1 MGFKEHI
8 RIGRH
13 PSPDALP
20 SPPVTP
26 HDFKE
31 IPAVTDKRGRSTH
44 KDDSALHTQSSANDP
59 DLTGKQPK
67 RSSSFGRGLGGL
79 QSLANGMSRAG
90 ESLSRKSA
98 NTEGVSTPNTHHVIP
113 ANVMGPPSLP
123 DSSHLAQYSLKLSE
137 LVNKAFFPCT
147 AAGASSSP
155 NSNGLGATSS
165 LAGAAKSAAAKTTG
179 TSAFSVP
186 SLTSIIYEGKRLPS
200 KIVINEI
207 AIIVVAELEYA
218 ASVDPYLLRA
228 VSRQSLKALTMFADR
243 IDSLIVTPSKD
254 TSALYIPSTAKEAVH
269 LPAALEFNLGL
280 ISLEWIVEDALE
292 RCIEGSP
299 GSIDEGL
306 PHFVSEILTPVRKK
320 METTILHVVQPL
332 LFNAKAS
339 LYSTISKSVLA
350 PFAGFGQNLTPISSA
365 NAAMTPGLMSP
376 SAGPTSP
383 PVVSAN
389 SAWLKELEGKVEA
402 TRRLLIPRLEDRCGQ
417 DGEGWF
423 ISVAI
428 HAIWKGLLILT
439 SKSLPV
445 PNALLSKFSNGLIA
459 TPIQAFAAEVNKRAP
474 SPAQL
479 TSALK
484 SVSVV
489 GRSRKGTDA
498 MSTPSGT
505 STPSNAHLA
514 NHAPGA
520 TLNVGARAVA
530 AHISDLQAFEK
541 LMLRLAA
548 GFGVRKDG
556 VKGSSSSA
564 NEYGDDSSD
573 SESDDDDEDELAR
586 AALAEALQAI
596 RSTILVAQYLD
607 VQPEAILDATRRTRG
622 RSSQNSTG
630 HVSSTLPSEV
640 IHAAKAIP
648 SLLLLQLVYARMP
661 THLGVFSL
669 QVRDDGP
676 AEAIVPSPPAA
687 FGYSWTDYERAIAGF
702 AGGQTWAKALTEAWR
717 QDFEE
722 AQDDIKERKA
732 YIEKQTQTSAT
743 KPRPIQLSV
752 ESPTSTADGT
762 TEATPTP
769 ESVLMQRSNASPA
782 TSVGGRSSE
791 SLPEM
796 MTKSAPDLK
805 SQAYAPL
812 KPVQSNKDHS
822 PKLGSNAQLQVT
834 QSAGHKERP
843 TWSFIRSASRKVRS
857 VSGSET
863 SSPQKTPDSSPPHTP
878 AMNATRPIGDVT
890 SMEMNGGKAATPQTS
905 SSRKFWRTPSSQG
918 GAQSNAASTGG
929 GFHLPTL
936 NSVRSAVSS
945 RDVHHQVDQ
954 NVNANTMSE
963 SERTQ
968 EEIRLESECVRLLS
982 RALDAVQIA
991 SRSNSTSIGVSTADA
1006 TKEIVSAQNIQ

>member
-13 PSPDALP
+13 PSPDVLP

-26 HDFKE
+26 NEFK
-31 IPAVTDKRGRSTH
+31 AVPPGLEKRGRSYQ
-44 KDDSALHTQSSANDP
+44 KDDSALHTQTSSNDP
-59 DLTGKQPK
+59 DLIGKQPK

-98 NTEGVSTPNTHHVIP
+98 NVDGFSTPSSNAT
-113 ANVMGPPSLP
+113 ATNVMAPPSLP

-155 NSNGLGATSS
+155 NSTGLGTTTS
-165 LAGAAKSAAAKTTG
+165 LAGAAKNAAAKTAGASTV
-179 TSAFSVP
+179 SAP
-186 SLTSIIYEGKRLPS
+186 ALTSIIYDGKRLPS
-200 KIVINEI
+200 KAIVSEI
-207 AIIVVAELEYA
+207 AMTVVAELEYA
-218 ASVDPYLLRA
+218 SSVDPYLLRA

-254 TSALYIPSTAKEAVH
+254 ATALYIPSTAKESVH

-292 RCIEGSP
+292 RCIEGPP
-299 GSIDEGL
+299 GSIDQGL

-332 LFNAKAS
+332 LVNAKAS
-339 LYSTISKSVLA
+339 LSSTISKSVLA
-350 PFAGFGQNLTPISSA
+350 PFAGFGQNLTPTSSA
-365 NAAMTPGLMSP
+365 NLAVTTPGMMSP
-376 SAGPTSP
+376 GAMPTSP
-383 PVVSAN
+383 PIAPLN
-389 SAWLKELEGKVEA
+389 SAWLKELDGKVEA
-402 TRRLLIPRLEDRCGQ
+402 TRRLLIPRLADRCGQ

-428 HAIWKGLLILT
+428 YAIWKGLLILT

-445 PNALLSKFSNGLIA
+445 PSAILSKFSNELIA

-479 TSALK
+479 SSALK

-489 GRSRKGTDA
+489 GRSKKGTDTFN
-498 MSTPSGT
+498 TPSGT
-505 STPSNAHLA
+505 STPSLMHTAGNV
-514 NHAPGA
+514 PGA
-520 TLNVGARAVA
+520 TVSVGARAIA
-530 AHISDLQAFEK
+530 AQISDLQAFEK
-541 LMLRLAA
+541 TMLRLAA
-548 GFGVRKDG
+548 GFGIRKDG
-556 VKGSSSSA
+556 LKGGPSA
-564 NEYGDDSSD
+564 NENGDDSSD

-596 RSTILVAQYLD
+596 RSTILVAQYID
-607 VQPEAILDATRRTRG
+607 VQPEAILEATKRTRG
-622 RSSQNSTG
+622 RSSQSSSG
-630 HVSSTLPSEV
+630 HHLSTLPSEV
-640 IHAAKAIP
+640 VHAAKAIP

-669 QVRDDGP
+669 QVRNEGT

-687 FGYSWTDYERAIAGF
+687 FGYSWTEYERAIAGF
-702 AGGQTWAKALTEAWR
+702 AGGQTWEKALSEAWR
-717 QDFEE
+717 QDVEE
-722 AQDDIKERKA
+722 AQVDIEERKSA
-732 YIEKQTQTSAT
+732 LEKQSMT
-743 KPRPIQLSV
+743 KPQPIEGSSIERPVIPDS
-752 ESPTSTADGT
+752 T

-769 ESVLMQRSNASPA
+769 DRVLSQRLNASPA
-782 TSVGGRSSE
+782 TSVGGMSNE

-805 SQAYAPL
+805 NQTEDSGASL
-812 KPVQSNKDHS
+812 KPIISSKDNS
-822 PKLGSNAQLQVT
+822 PKMGSNAQLHFT
-834 QSAGHKERP
+834 QTTGAQKERP
-843 TWSFIRSASRKVRS
+843 SWSFVRSASRKVRS
-857 VSGSET
+857 ISGSET
-863 SSPQKTPDSSPPHTP
+863 SSPQKTPDASPPHTP
-878 AMNATRPIGDVT
+878 AINATRPIGDVA
-890 SMEMNGGKAATPQTS
+890 SVDMNGGGKVGSATQTS

-918 GAQSNAASTGG
+918 GAQSNTT

-945 RDVHHQVDQ
+945 RDGNHTQSEQ
-954 NVNANTMSE
+954 NNNANTMTE
-963 SERTQ
+963 MERMQ
-968 EEIRLESECVRLLS
+968 EEIRLENECVRLLS
-982 RALDAVQIA
+982 HALDAIQIA
-991 SRSNSTSIGVSTADA
+991 SRSNSTSVTAGIADPK
-1006 TKEIVSAQNIQ
+1006 KEG

>member
-1 MGFKEHI
+1 MGFKDHI
-8 RIGRH
+8 RVGRH
-13 PSPDALP
+13 PSPEFLP

-26 HDFKE
+26 HDVKAM
-31 IPAVTDKRGRSTH
+31 PAVTDKRGRSAH
-44 KDDSALHTQSSANDP
+44 KDDSALHTQSSANDI

-90 ESLSRKSA
+90 ESLSRKSTTT
-98 NTEGVSTPNTHHVIP
+98 NVEGVSTPNAAS

-123 DSSHLAQYSLKLSE
+123 DSSHLAQFSLKLSE

-147 AAGASSSP
+147 AAGASSTP
-155 NSNGLGATSS
+155 NSGGLSATSS
-165 LAGAAKSAAAKTTG
+165 LAGAAKNAAAKTTG
-179 TSAFSVP
+179 TSAIPVP
-186 SLTSIIYEGKRLPS
+186 ALTSIVYDGKRLPS
-200 KIVINEI
+200 KAVINEI
-207 AIIVVAELEYA
+207 AVVVVAELEYA
-218 ASVDPYLLRA
+218 SSVDPYLLRA

-254 TSALYIPSTAKEAVH
+254 SSVLYIPSTAKESLH

-292 RCIEGSP
+292 RCIEGPP

-332 LFNAKAS
+332 LVNAKAS
-339 LYSTISKSVLA
+339 LYSTISKSVLT

-365 NAAMTPGLMSP
+365 TAAAMTPGLMSP
-376 SAGPTSP
+376 GAGPTSP
-383 PVVSAN
+383 PVASAN
-389 SAWLKELEGKVEA
+389 STWLKELEGKVEA
-402 TRRLLIPRLEDRCGQ
+402 TRRLLIPRLADRCGQ

-428 HAIWKGLLILT
+428 HTIWKGLLILT

-445 PNALLSKFSNGLIA
+445 PSALLSKFSNGLIA

-489 GRSRKGTDA
+489 GRTRKGTDT

-505 STPSNAHLA
+505 STPSNPHLA
-514 NHAPGA
+514 SNAPGA
-520 TLNVGARAVA
+520 TLNLGARAIA

-556 VKGSSSSA
+556 VKSGSSG

-596 RSTILVAQYLD
+596 RSTILFAQYLD
-607 VQPEAILDATRRTRG
+607 VQPEAILDATKRTRG
-622 RSSQNSTG
+622 RSSHNSNGQIST
-630 HVSSTLPSEV
+630 TLPSEV
-640 IHAAKAIP
+640 VHAAKAIP

-661 THLGVFSL
+661 THLDVFAL
-669 QVRDDGP
+669 QAREDGP
-676 AEAIVPSPPAA
+676 AEAIVPTPPAA

-702 AGGQTWAKALTEAWR
+702 AGGQTWSKALAEAWR
-717 QDFEE
+717 QDVEE
-722 AQDDIKERKA
+722 AQVDIEERKEG
-732 YIEKQTQTSAT
+732 IEKQFAT
-743 KPRPIQLSV
+743 KARPIQLSP
-752 ESPTSTADGT
+752 ETLPTVDGT

-782 TSVGGRSSE
+782 TSAGGGSSD

-805 SQAYAPL
+805 SAEAGASSL
-812 KPVQSNKDHS
+812 KPVRSHKGHS
-822 PKLGSNAQLQVT
+822 PKLGSNAQLQIT
-834 QSAGHKERP
+834 QKERP

-863 SSPQKTPDSSPPHTP
+863 SSPQKTPDASPPHTP
-878 AMNATRPIGDVT
+878 AMNATRPIGDVAN
-890 SMEMNGGKAATPQTS
+890 MDMNGGKVATSQTT

-918 GAQSNAASTGG
+918 GGQSNGASTGG

-945 RDVHHQVDQ
+945 RDVHHPQTDQ
-954 NVNANTMSE
+954 NVNAANTMSE
-963 SERTQ
+963 SERAQ
-968 EEIRLESECVRLLS
+968 EEIRLESECVRLLA

-991 SRSNSTSIGVSTADA
+991 SRSNSTSVSVSTAEVA
-1006 TKEIVSAQNIQ
+1006 IMH

>member
-1 MGFKEHI
+1 MGFKDHI
-8 RIGRH
+8 RVGRH
-13 PSPDALP
+13 PSPDLLP

-26 HDFKE
+26 HDFKAM
-31 IPAVTDKRGRSTH
+31 PAGTDKRGRSAH

-67 RSSSFGRGLGGL
+67 RSSSFGRSLGGL

-90 ESLSRKSA
+90 ESLSRKST
-98 NTEGVSTPNTHHVIP
+98 NVEGVNTPNTHAAP
-113 ANVMGPPSLP
+113 TNVMGPPSMP

-155 NSNGLGATSS
+155 NSSGLGATSS
-165 LAGAAKSAAAKTTG
+165 LAGAAKNAAAKTTG

-186 SLTSIIYEGKRLPS
+186 ALTSIIYDGKRLPS
-200 KIVINEI
+200 KAVINEI
-207 AIIVVAELEYA
+207 AMTVVAELEYA
-218 ASVDPYLLRA
+218 SSVDPYLLRA

-254 TSALYIPSTAKEAVH
+254 SSVLYIPSTAKESVH

-292 RCIEGSP
+292 RCIEGPP
-299 GSIDEGL
+299 GSIEDGL

-332 LFNAKAS
+332 LVNAKAS
-339 LYSTISKSVLA
+339 LYSTINKSVLA

-365 NAAMTPGLMSP
+365 NAAAMTPGLMSP
-376 SAGPTSP
+376 GTGPTSP
-383 PVVSAN
+383 PVAPAN

-402 TRRLLIPRLEDRCGQ
+402 TRRLLIPRLADRCGQ

-428 HAIWKGLLILT
+428 HTIWKGLLILT

-445 PNALLSKFSNGLIA
+445 PSALLSKFSNGLIA
-459 TPIQAFAAEVNKRAP
+459 HPIQAFAAEVNKRAP

-489 GRSRKGTDA
+489 GRARKGADT
-498 MSTPSGT
+498 MGTPSGT
-505 STPSNAHLA
+505 STPSNPHLA
-514 NHAPGA
+514 NNTPGA
-520 TLNVGARAVA
+520 TLSVGARAIT

-556 VKGSSSSA
+556 IKSGSSP

-607 VQPEAILDATRRTRG
+607 VQPEAILDATKRTRG
-622 RSSQNSTG
+622 RSSQNSNG
-630 HVSSTLPSEV
+630 QISSTLPSEV
-640 IHAAKAIP
+640 VHAAKAIP

-661 THLGVFSL
+661 THLGVFAL
-669 QVRDDGP
+669 QAREDGP
-676 AEAIVPSPPAA
+676 AEAIVPTPPAA

-702 AGGQTWAKALTEAWR
+702 AGGQTWSKALGEAWR
-717 QDFEE
+717 QDVQE
-722 AQDDIKERKA
+722 AQVDIQERKEE
-732 YIEKQTQTSAT
+732 IEKQFAT
-743 KPRPIQLSV
+743 KSRPIQLSP
-752 ESPTSTADGT
+752 ESLPTVDGT

-782 TSVGGRSSE
+782 MSAGGGSSND

-805 SQAYAPL
+805 SGEAGAASL
-812 KPVQSNKDHS
+812 KPVRSLKDYS
-822 PKLGSNAQLQVT
+822 PKLGSNAQLQFT
-834 QSAGHKERP
+834 QKDRP

-857 VSGSET
+857 VSGSEN
-863 SSPQKTPDSSPPHTP
+863 SSPQKTPDASPPHTP
-878 AMNATRPIGDVT
+878 ALNATRPVGDVA
-890 SMEMNGGKAATPQTS
+890 SMDMNGGKVATPQTT

-918 GAQSNAASTGG
+918 GQSNGAGTGG

-945 RDVHHQVDQ
+945 RDVHPQIDQ
-954 NVNANTMSE
+954 NFNAANTMSE
-963 SERTQ
+963 SERAQ
-968 EEIRLESECVRLLS
+968 EEIRLESECVRLLT
-982 RALDAVQIA
+982 RALDAVQIP
-991 SRSNSTSIGVSTADA
+991 SRSNSTSVGVSTADA
-1006 TKEIVSAQNIQ
+1006 NKEVATANAAH